1 MLDAIYNATLTLP
14 DFVILTL
21 AAVVFGALGGLI
33 SLFSYKLWFQRWA
46 RHSDFEDTLAE
57 TAHDSFIA
65 IIAFVLALSIASE
78 FDNYSKAKDLV
89 RREALEISRLERQLG
104 AIGPLGENGLRA
116 LSAYAHSVV
125 DDEWDSLARRPSSLS
140 PVTEERFNELWNAV
154 RAVQRELGEPLE
166 NVGFDLSD
174 YIMKLEEV
182 RNDRLGAA
190 RDRIPLVFWITMLL
204 FAAGESVLSGRRHV
218 RRFGIQINIM
228 HMSAI
233 GLLMALILIFDNPFR
248 GDTSVSLDAI
258 LDALKK

>member
-1 MLDAIYNATLTLP
+1 MFDAIYNATLALP
-14 DFVILTL
+14 DFVILTT
-21 AAVVFGALGGLI
+21 AAAVFGAVGGLI
-33 SLFSYKLWFQRWA
+33 SYFSYKLWFQRWA

-78 FDNYSKAKDLV
+78 FDNYSQAKDLV
-89 RREALEISRLERQLG
+89 RREALEIARIERQLI
-104 AIGPLGENGLRA
+104 ALGPAGEEARRA
-116 LSAYAHSVV
+116 LAAYAHSVV

-140 PVTEERFNELWNAV
+140 PATQERFNELWGAV
-154 RAVQRELGEPLE
+154 RATQRTLGESFE
-166 NVGFDLSD
+166 NARFDLSD
-174 YIMKLEEV
+174 YLMKLEEI

-190 RDRIPLVFWITMLL
+190 RDRIPPVFWVTMLL
-204 FAAGESVLSGRRHV
+204 FAAGESVLSGRRHI

-258 LDALKK
+258 LDALKT

>member
-1 MLDAIYNATLTLP
+1 MLDAIYNATLVLP
-14 DFVILTL
+14 DFVILAL
-21 AAVVFGALGGLI
+21 AAVVFGAIGGLI
-33 SLFSYKLWFQRWA
+33 SLFSYKLWFQHWS
-46 RHSDFEDTLAE
+46 RHSGFEDTLAE

-78 FDNYSKAKDLV
+78 FDNYSQAKDLV
-89 RREALEISRLERQLG
+89 RREALEIARIERQLV
-104 AIGPLGENGLRA
+104 ALGPAGENGLSA
-116 LSAYAHSVV
+116 LRAYAQSVV
-125 DDEWDSLARRPSSLS
+125 ADEWDSLARRPSSLS
-140 PVTEERFNELWNAV
+140 PVTQERFNELWSAI
-154 RAVQRELGEPLE
+154 RAIQHGLGEPFE
-166 NVGFDLSD
+166 NARFDLSD

-190 RDRIPLVFWITMLL
+190 RDRIPVVFWVTMLL
-204 FAAGESVLSGRRHV
+204 FVTGESVLSGRRHV